1 MQWSLLA
8 TLLHVVVAV
17 VFLAGLIGRLILITR
32 AARAENVETAYLLTE
47 TASPFE
53 RLVILFSQM
62 ILPTGLLAAWL
73 RGYPWAGFGTPW
85 IVVAIV
91 LTLSVLPFVYFVL
104 IPRGRTFEAAMAEA
118 RQRGSWT
125 PELRAAFADPGV
137 TLARRWE
144 LISVGLV
151 LTLMVLKP
159 SF

>member
-8 TLLHVVVAV
+8 TLLHVMVAV
-17 VFLAGLIGRLILITR
+17 VFLAGLIGRWILLTR
-32 AARAENVETAYLLTE
+32 AASAETVETAYLLTE

-104 IPRGRTFEAAMAEA
+104 IPRGRTFEAAMAAA
-118 RQRGSWT
+118 RQQGSWT
-125 PELRAAFADPGV
+125 PELRAAFADSGV
-137 TLARRWE
+137 AVARRWE
-144 LISVGLV
+144 LVSVGLV
-151 LTLMVLKP
+151 LILMVLKP
-159 SF
+159 TF